1 MPFSLGPQKHADLTS
16 LTATYKVPILCISLI
31 NVTSEIFPH
40 KPFSHLENFKKNYK
54 KLLTDGKI
62 KMVLLSKNIHH
73 LHSINYRAGESTS
86 NLGGQTV
93 KRNVKATFYQLSAH
107 QNQLCHCFSKTLWI

>member
-1 MPFSLGPQKHADLTS
+1 MTVVIMPFSLGPQKHADLTS

-62 KMVLLSKNIHH
+62 KMVLKYSP
-73 LHSINYRAGESTS
+73 SS
-86 NLGGQTV
+86 
-93 KRNVKATFYQLSAH
+93 
-107 QNQLCHCFSKTLWI
+107 